1 MADKGAITN
10 NRENQFGKQ
19 NNDCKANTVFFS
31 KDERKT
37 SSFLLILL

>member
-19 NNDCKANTVFFS
+19 NNDCNS